1 MAAPLSLKT
10 AAASAAR
17 DLHEP
22 PPPRALVRLSRFLKR
37 LVASVSRSDAL
48 QTRFPET

>member
-22 PPPRALVRLSRFLKR
+22 PPARASAPVPLF
-37 LVASVSRSDAL
+37 
-48 QTRFPET
+48 ETPGCLGKPI